1 MKYLKKLLF
10 LKNDLILFFFNNLE
24 KIKNGNRI

>member
-24 KIKNGNRI
+24 KMKNGNRI